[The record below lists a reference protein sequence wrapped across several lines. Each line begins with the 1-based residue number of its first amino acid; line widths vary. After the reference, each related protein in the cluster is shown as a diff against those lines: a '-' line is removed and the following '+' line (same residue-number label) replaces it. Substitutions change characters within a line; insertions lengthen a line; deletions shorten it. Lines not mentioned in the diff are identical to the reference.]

1 MLQKSSYDNLTTVIV
16 TIVTVLFSAGA
27 WKFYE
32 KRIKLKTELER
43 EDRTDQN
50 MYRDDLRDR
59 VRRLEQLLTDS
70 AIEKDLMRD
79 QILSLTKEVST
90 LHVKVEY
97 LEKENQRLKNI

>member
-1 MLQKSSYDNLTTVIV
+1 MTSYDNVTTVLV
-16 TIVTVLFSAGA
+16 TMITVLFSAGA

-32 KRIKLKTELER
+32 RRIKLKTDLER
-43 EDRTDQN
+43 IDRTDQN

-59 VRRLEQLLTDS
+59 VRRLEQLLTDG
-70 AIEKDLMRD
+70 AVEKDVMRD

>member
-1 MLQKSSYDNLTTVIV
+1 MTSYDNVTTVLV
-16 TIVTVLFSAGA
+16 TMMTVLFSAGA

-32 KRIKLKTELER
+32 RRIKLKTDLER

-59 VRRLEQLLTDS
+59 VRRLEQLLTDG
-70 AIEKDLMRD
+70 AVEKDVMRD

>member
-1 MLQKSSYDNLTTVIV
+1 MTSYDNVTTVLV
-16 TIVTVLFSAGA
+16 TIMTVLFSAGA

-43 EDRTDQN
+43 EDRSDQN

-70 AIEKDLMRD
+70 AVEKDLTRD

>member
-1 MLQKSSYDNLTTVIV
+1 MTAFDNITTVVV
-16 TIVTVLFSAGA
+16 TVITVLFSAGA

-32 KRIKLKTELER
+32 KKIKLKTDLER

-59 VRRLEQLLTDS
+59 VKRLEQLLTDG
-70 AIEKDLMRD
+70 AVEKNVMRD
-79 QILSLTKEVST
+79 QILSLTKEVSA

>member
-1 MLQKSSYDNLTTVIV
+1 MTAFDNITTVVV
-16 TIVTVLFSAGA
+16 TIITVLFSAGA

-32 KRIKLKTELER
+32 KKIKLKTDLER

-59 VRRLEQLLTDS
+59 VKRLEQLLTDG
-70 AIEKDLMRD
+70 AIEKNVMRD
-79 QILSLTKEVST
+79 QILSLTKEVSS
-90 LHVKVEY
+90 LQVKVEY

>member
-1 MLQKSSYDNLTTVIV
+1 MTSYDNLTTVLV
-16 TIVTVLFSAGA
+16 TMMTVLFSAGA

-59 VRRLEQLLTDS
+59 VRRLEQLLTDG
-70 AIEKDLMRD
+70 ALEKDVMRE
-79 QILSLTKEVST
+79 QILSLTKEVT
-90 LHVKVEY
+90 ALHVKVEY

>member
-1 MLQKSSYDNLTTVIV
+1 MTSYDNVTTVLV
-16 TIVTVLFSAGA
+16 TIMTVLFSAGA

-70 AIEKDLMRD
+70 AIEKDVMRE
-79 QILSLTKEVST
+79 QILSLTKEVSA

>member
-1 MLQKSSYDNLTTVIV
+1 MM
-16 TIVTVLFSAGA
+16 TVLFSAGA

-32 KRIKLKTELER
+32 KKIKLKTELER

-59 VRRLEQLLTDS
+59 VRRLEQLLTDG

-79 QILSLTKEVST
+79 QILSLTKEVSA

>member
-1 MLQKSSYDNLTTVIV
+1 MTSYDNLTTVLV
-16 TIVTVLFSAGA
+16 TMMTVLFSAGA

-32 KRIKLKTELER
+32 KRIKLKTDLER

-59 VRRLEQLLTDS
+59 VRRLEQLLTDG
-70 AIEKDLMRD
+70 ALEKDVMRD
-79 QILSLTKEVST
+79 QILSLTKEVT
-90 LHVKVEY
+90 ALHVKVEY

>member
-1 MLQKSSYDNLTTVIV
+1 MTSYDNVTTVLV
-16 TIVTVLFSAGA
+16 TIITVLFSAGA

-32 KRIKLKTELER
+32 KKIKLKTELER

-59 VRRLEQLLTDS
+59 VKKLEQSLSDS
-70 AIEKDLMRD
+70 NAEKDLMIA

>member
-1 MLQKSSYDNLTTVIV
+1 MTSYDNVTTVLV
-16 TIVTVLFSAGA
+16 TMMTVLFSAGA

-70 AIEKDLMRD
+70 ALEKDEMRD
-79 QILSLTKEVST
+79 QILSLTKEVSA

>member
-1 MLQKSSYDNLTTVIV
+1 MTSYDNLTTVLV
-16 TIVTVLFSAGA
+16 TMMTVLFSAGA

-59 VRRLEQLLTDS
+59 VRRLEQLLSDS
-70 AIEKDLMRD
+70 ATEKDEMRD
-79 QILSLTKEVST
+79 QILSLTKEVSA

>member
-1 MLQKSSYDNLTTVIV
+1 MTAFDNITTVVV
-16 TIVTVLFSAGA
+16 TVITVLFSAGA

-32 KRIKLKTELER
+32 KKIKLKTDLER

-59 VRRLEQLLTDS
+59 VKRLEQLLTDG
-70 AIEKDLMRD
+70 AVEKNVMRD
-79 QILSLTKEVST
+79 QILSLTKEVSS
-90 LHVKVEY
+90 LQVKVEY

>member
-1 MLQKSSYDNLTTVIV
+1 MTSYDNVTTVLV
-16 TIVTVLFSAGA
+16 TIMTVLFSAGA

-32 KRIKLKTELER
+32 KKIKLKTELER

-50 MYRDDLRDR
+50 MYRDDLSDR

-70 AIEKDLMRD
+70 AVEKDLMRD

>member
-1 MLQKSSYDNLTTVIV
+1 MTAFDNITTVVV
-16 TIVTVLFSAGA
+16 TVITVLFSAGA

-32 KRIKLKTELER
+32 KKIKLKTDLER

-59 VRRLEQLLTDS
+59 VKRLEQLLTEG
-70 AIEKDLMRD
+70 AVEKNVMRD
-79 QILSLTKEVST
+79 QILSLTKEVSS
-90 LHVKVEY
+90 LQVKVEY

>member
-1 MLQKSSYDNLTTVIV
+1 MTSYDNVTTVLV
-16 TIVTVLFSAGA
+16 TMMTVLFSAGA

-32 KRIKLKTELER
+32 KKIKLKTELER

-70 AIEKDLMRD
+70 AAEKDVMRE
-79 QILSLTKEVST
+79 QILSLTKEVSM

>member
-1 MLQKSSYDNLTTVIV
+1 MTSYDNVTTVLV
-16 TIVTVLFSAGA
+16 TMMTVLFSAGA

-32 KRIKLKTELER
+32 KKIKLKTELER

-70 AIEKDLMRD
+70 ALEKDEMRD
-79 QILSLTKEVST
+79 QILSLTKEVSA

>member
-1 MLQKSSYDNLTTVIV
+1 MTSYDNLTTVLV
-16 TIVTVLFSAGA
+16 TMMTVLFSAGA

-59 VRRLEQLLTDS
+59 VRRLEQLLTDG
-70 AIEKDLMRD
+70 ALEKDVMRD
-79 QILSLTKEVST
+79 QILSLTKEVT
-90 LHVKVEY
+90 ALHVKVEY

>member
-1 MLQKSSYDNLTTVIV
+1 MTSYDNLTTVLV
-16 TIVTVLFSAGA
+16 TMMTVLFSAGA

-50 MYRDDLRDR
+50 LYRDDLRDR
-59 VRRLEQLLTDS
+59 VRRLEQLLTDG
-70 AIEKDLMRD
+70 ALEKDVMRE
-79 QILSLTKEVST
+79 QILSLTKEVT
-90 LHVKVEY
+90 ALHVKVEY

>member
-1 MLQKSSYDNLTTVIV
+1 MAPYDNLTTVLV
-16 TIVTVLFSAGA
+16 TMITVLFSAGA

-32 KRIKLKTELER
+32 KKIKLKTDLER

-59 VRRLEQLLTDS
+59 VRRLEQLLTDG
-70 AIEKDLMRD
+70 ALEKDVMRD
-79 QILSLTKEVST
+79 QILSLTKEVT
-90 LHVKVEY
+90 ALHVKVEY